1 MENLQSD
8 LSDATTEFDN
18 VDGPSPELLRSGDSD
33 SETEIWACVKL
44 ENFIHTNVWPIFGGW
59 GVQGSTFWGIWQ
71 ALCSGKFVWHEPF
84 RALCD
89 VPVHLKLVWNGTSN
103 V

>member
-59 GVQGSTFWGIWQ
+59 GVQGSTFGGHLAGPMQRIICL
-71 ALCSGKFVWHEPF
+71 A
-84 RALCD
+84 RAISCF
-89 VPVHLKLVWNGTSN
+89 
-103 V
+103 